1 MGDQPAIV
9 SGPKETCVSSPASNS
24 KEKKTLNL
32 RKDAFVGTVSKMDG
46 QMDGWMDA

>member
-1 MGDQPAIV
+1 M
-9 SGPKETCVSSPASNS
+9 SSPASNS